1 MVNFLVALLIT
12 GVSTGAF
19 IGGTYAAEIQAPAL
33 TSTKKIMVVD
43 FELRDVSP
51 IPNVTQEVER
61 TMLIDSVI
69 RKTLTENG
77 YTLITAC
84 SELKK
89 ASDQGNS
96 YLYDRPEVAGTIGGE
111 CGADYVLMGQTWKP
125 SFLFVFPQ
133 VQVVDTRKNLTREQ
147 LVVVSRVVQLEASTL
162 DKNVTKAAAIKLAA
176 QIIEKL
182 KTLKQ

>member
-1 MVNFLVALLIT
+1 MAKLIFLIVGLLLT
-12 GVSTGAF
+12 RLSYGADLQVV
-19 IGGTYAAEIQAPAL
+19 IPVM
-33 TSTKKIMVVD
+33 KKIMVVD

-61 TMLIDSVI
+61 TALIDSVI
-69 RKTLTENG
+69 RKTLSANG
-77 YTLITAC
+77 YQLIPAC
-84 SELKK
+84 DELKK
-89 ASDQGNS
+89 ASEQGNS
-96 YLYDRPEVAGTIGGE
+96 YLYDRPEVAGEIGGR

-133 VQVVDTRKNLTREQ
+133 VQVVDARKNLTREQ

-162 DKNVTKAAAIKLAA
+162 DKNVTEAAGVKLAM

-182 KTLKQ
+182 KSVNK

>member
-1 MVNFLVALLIT
+1 MAMVLSGLLLS
-12 GVSTGAF
+12 GLS
-19 IGGTYAAEIQAPAL
+19 YAAEMPKRAA
-33 TSTKKIMVVD
+33 KIMVVE

-61 TMLIDSVI
+61 TLLIDHVI
-69 RKTLTENG
+69 QKTLAENG
-77 YTLITAC
+77 YEIVPAC
-84 SELKK
+84 DALKK
-89 ASDQGNS
+89 TFAQGNG
-96 YLYDRPEVAGTIGGE
+96 YLYDRPEVAGKIGGE

-162 DKNVTKAAAIKLAA
+162 DKNVTENAAKKLAA
-176 QIIEKL
+176 QIMDKL
-182 KTLKQ
+182 KTLK